1 MKLKNKFA
9 ICTGAST
16 GIGRAIS
23 LALARDGAFVGLV
36 ARTEERLLETK
47 QLIERGGGKAGLF
60 ICDLSK
66 LASIRNLIS
75 QINNRKEKVDIVVNV
90 AGVWHGKN
98 DVYAGKHI
106 EEFPERVILDTFM
119 VGTIAPTLLVRSLV
133 PLMPT
138 GSRILNISG
147 TFENGAK
154 GWLPYYVSKR
164 AIEDLTVG
172 LADELKDKGILV
184 NTISPSD
191 TATEAYQKYFPQYM
205 DEAIDPEEIAKE
217 VVFLCSQDAS
227 GITGKVFVMKK
238 GKAPYEGFHA

>member
-47 QLIERGGGKAGLF
+47 QLIERGGGKAELF
-60 ICDLSK
+60 ICDLSR
-66 LASIRNLIS
+66 LASIRKLIS
-75 QINNRKEKVDIVVNV
+75 QMNNRKEEVDIVVNV

-98 DVYAGKHI
+98 DVYAGKYF

-119 VGTIAPTLLVRSLV
+119 VGTIAPTLLVHAFI
-133 PLMPT
+133 PLMSH
-138 GSRILNISG
+138 GGRIINISG

-172 LADELKDKGILV
+172 LADELKDKDILV
-184 NTISPSD
+184 NAISPSD
-191 TATEAYQKYFPQYM
+191 TATEAYKKYFPQYI
-205 DEAIDPEEIAKE
+205 DEAIDPEAIAKE
-217 VVFLCSQDAS
+217 AVFLCSQDAS
-227 GITGKVFVMKK
+227 GITGKVFVMKR
-238 GKAPYEGFHA
+238 GKTPYEGFHA